1 MDEHDLINRIVNLEE
16 QLAKSNAKFSRELK
30 TIDGKYKKLRTEN
43 DQLKEAFQKR
53 TIGTNSGMLYNNK
66 FFFFKLILILI

>member
-16 QLAKSNAKFSRELK
+16 LLAKSNAKFSRELK

-53 TIGTNSGMLYNNK
+53 TIGTNSGMLYHNK
-66 FFFFKLILILI
+66 ICFFKFILILK